1 MIAGFVAR
9 RDSERARLSI
19 ETLSG
24 GPPDDADLCGPPGG
38 TLVWLSGAARMGAAG
53 TARQGDVRAVID
65 GRIFNLQALRSATG
79 TGPRTD
85 ARVVAELWRDL
96 GARLL
101 DRLIGDFA
109 FALFDPIA
117 RELVIATEP
126 LGQLPLYYARSEDRS
141 MLAFASGTRAL
152 RTLDWVASEPDDE
165 SVVAMLQNTCS
176 TPDAT
181 FYRSI
186 QRLPGG
192 HVLRWRDGRLD
203 IARYWGPRF
212 PPPPIRSAGELLQAF
227 ESTLRAAVADRLD
240 PARPTAILMS
250 GGYDSTAVAGMVS
263 ELARDRPG
271 AVPRVAAL
279 SGTFGDLPCNEASR
293 IDIALA
299 ANGLTGLRVTPVG
312 RGLDTDTMRR
322 HVARHDLPLVNFQAP
337 FFGDCFS
344 LAREH
349 GFVTLMM
356 GLGGDELTVDNDW
369 HIDLARSIGTW
380 RFPAAVRRVA
390 SLRNESVRATAL
402 ELARALCPEAVKR
415 PYRALRRVLS
425 PRTRVPA
432 GDGWLTPYAQGV
444 AARLAARSAPPT
456 IGYGSHSAEIRW
468 QAAVNPAVEWA
479 RQWTRDEMA
488 CEGFVLASPLL
499 DRRLFELVLGTDA
512 RYLPRTYDHG
522 EYKPLIARGLP
533 YMPRAL
539 VSDHWEV
546 EFNSYNVHVLQQSF
560 EAIEGWLFGSGD
572 WCSERFV
579 SRGRALASLARFREA
594 PLHVHYQLMTIV
606 GLETWLRSLAAR
618 R

>member
-1 MIAGFVAR
+1 MIAGFVAK

-24 GPPDDADLCGPPGG
+24 GPPDNADLCGPPGG

-53 TARQGDVRAVID
+53 TVRQGDVRAVID
-65 GRIFNLQALRSATG
+65 GRIFNLHALHSATG

-299 ANGLTGLRVTPVG
+299 ANGLRGLRVTPMG
-312 RGLDTDTMRR
+312 RGLDADTMRR

-356 GLGGDELTVDNDW
+356 GLGGDELTVDSDW
-369 HIDLARSIGTW
+369 HIDLARSLGVW
-380 RFPAAVRRVA
+380 RFPEAVRRTA
-390 SLRNESVRATAL
+390 ALRRRSAWSTAL
-402 ELARALCPEAVKR
+402 RLARALCPEKVKR
-415 PYRALRRVLS
+415 PYRALRRAMT
-425 PRTRVPA
+425 PRTNPVGA
-432 GDGWLTPYAQGV
+432 DGWLTPYASGV
-444 AARLAARSAPPT
+444 AAYLRDRPAPPT
-456 IGYGSHSAEIRW
+456 VGFGSHSSEIRW
-468 QAAVNPAVEWA
+468 QTATNPAVEGA
-479 RQWTRDEMA
+479 RQWIRDEMA
-488 CEGFVLASPLL
+488 AEGFALASPLL
-499 DRRLFELVLGTDA
+499 DRRLFELVLGADP
-512 RYLPRTYDHG
+512 RFLPRTYEHG
-522 EYKPLIARGLP
+522 AFKPLIAHGLP
-533 YMPRAL
+533 YMPGTL
-539 VSDHWEV
+539 VGGHWEV
-546 EFNSYNVHVLQQSF
+546 EFNSYNAHVLQQSSG
-560 EAIEGWLFGSGD
+560 AIEAWLFGCGD
-572 WCSERFV
+572 WRSERFV
-579 SRGRALASLARFREA
+579 SRASALAALARFREA
-594 PLHVHYQLMTIV
+594 PLQVHYQLMTIV
-606 GLETWLRSLAAR
+606 GLETWLRSLTAR